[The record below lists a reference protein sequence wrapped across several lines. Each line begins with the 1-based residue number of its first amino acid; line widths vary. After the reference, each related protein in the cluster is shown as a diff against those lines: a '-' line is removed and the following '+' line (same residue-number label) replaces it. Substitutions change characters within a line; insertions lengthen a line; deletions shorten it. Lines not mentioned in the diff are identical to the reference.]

1 MLTNFLYSDYV
12 KEQINEIL
20 EEKSKRLNFRIYIRR

>member
-20 EEKSKRLNFRIYIRR
+20 EEKSKRPTLGYI